1 MKGET
6 HWIIPDG
13 FIPPE
18 SSGSLTSHEAICV
31 LNCHEEDANLAITVY
46 FEDRPP
52 LEGIPETVQGK
63 RTKHIRTSSLHRS
76 GERIPENVPY
86 AIEIASDV
94 PVIVQ
99 YSRLDTTQPELA
111 LMSTMAYP
119 LKTRGMGVHDE

>member
-1 MKGET
+1 MKGER

-13 FIPPE
+13 FIPPA
-18 SSGSLTSHEAICV
+18 SSGSLTSHESICV
-31 LNCHEEDANLAITVY
+31 LNCNGKDAHLAITVF

-52 LEGIPETVQGK
+52 LEGIAETVKGR
-63 RTKHIRTSSLHRS
+63 RTKHIRTSSLQAS

-86 AIEIASDV
+86 AIEIESDV

-99 YSRLDTTQPELA
+99 YSRLDATQSELA

-119 LKTRGMGVHDE
+119 LTTNRGMSVHE

>member
-1 MKGET
+1 MKGEH

-13 FIPPE
+13 FIPPV
-18 SSGSLTSHEAICV
+18 SSGDLTSHESICV
-31 LNCHEEDANLAITVY
+31 LNCYGRDATLAITVY

-52 LEGIPETVQGK
+52 LEGIAETVKGR
-63 RTKHIRTSSLHRS
+63 RTKHIRTSLLHAS
-76 GERIPENVPY
+76 GERIPENAPY
-86 AIEIASDV
+86 AIEIESDI

-119 LKTRGMGVHDE
+119 LKTNKGMSVHE